1 MSQRTLRAGWL
12 APVLLAFAIPAAS
25 AASDH
30 VLAGAEVPLA
40 TAHLALLAPPLH
52 EAEAIAAGAAQE
64 IPEQEPE
71 PRPQPFPAPPE
82 QPPAERI
89 PPDPEEGQEAEPPAE
104 EPEVE
109 LEAPDVEIE
118 VPEADLEPEV
128 VEELEAETETV
139 WYLDPF
145 WIVVALVF
153 VVVILILIFSGRRRR
168 P

>member
-1 MSQRTLRAGWL
+1 MSKRNPRAGWL
-12 APVLLAFAIPAAS
+12 TPVLLAFAIPAAS
-25 AASDH
+25 AASDL

-52 EAEAIAAGAAQE
+52 EAEAIAVGAAQE

-89 PPDPEEGQEAEPPAE
+89 PPDLEEGQEAEPPAE
-104 EPEVE
+104 EPDVE
-109 LEAPDVEIE
+109 LEAPEVEIE
-118 VPEADLEPEV
+118 VPEADLEPEI
-128 VEELEAETETV
+128 EELEAETETV
-139 WYLDPF
+139 WYADPF